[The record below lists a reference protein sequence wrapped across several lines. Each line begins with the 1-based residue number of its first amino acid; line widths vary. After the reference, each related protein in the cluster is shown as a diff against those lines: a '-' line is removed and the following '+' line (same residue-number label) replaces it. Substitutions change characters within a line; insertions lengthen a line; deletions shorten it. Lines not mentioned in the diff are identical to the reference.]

1 MAENRPSLDRKNI
14 YPLFHTGAGLIV
26 LIDIKS
32 FFSRLK
38 FTLKMKTSAAYVSGA
53 SARVAD
59 SSKDR
64 LIWMTNI
71 RKDFFKQI
79 LILPSFFDNDMQ

>member
-32 FFSRLK
+32 FFF
-38 FTLKMKTSAAYVSGA
+38 FTIEIHFKDENVSGA
-53 SARVAD
+53 SGRVAD

>member
-14 YPLFHTGAGLIV
+14 YPIFHTGAGLIV

-38 FTLKMKTSAAYVSGA
+38 FTLKMKTSAAQAPG
-53 SARVAD
+53 
-59 SSKDR
+59 
-64 LIWMTNI
+64 
-71 RKDFFKQI
+71 
-79 LILPSFFDNDMQ
+79 

>member
-14 YPLFHTGAGLIV
+14 YPIFHTGAGLIV
-26 LIDIKS
+26 LIDIK
-32 FFSRLK
+32 FFFFAIEIHFK
-38 FTLKMKTSAAYVSGA
+38 DENVSGA

-79 LILPSFFDNDMQ
+79 FILPSFFDNDMQ